1 MDTSGLIVVAKNDAA
16 QSGLSAQFKDRT
28 VSKAYLAAVTGYP
41 DPERAVID
49 APIGRHPRSRTRM
62 AIVTTGREA
71 VTEYDVLRRLRGYSL
86 LEARPRTGRTH
97 QIRVH
102 LASIGHPI
110 AGDATYG
117 KPAPGLDRHF
127 LHAHRLAFTHPRTGD
142 RLELE
147 SPLPN
152 DLQAF
157 LHAVDQGR

>member
-1 MDTSGLIVVAKNDAA
+1 
-16 QSGLSAQFKDRT
+16 
-28 VSKAYLAAVTGYP
+28 
-41 DPERAVID
+41 
-49 APIGRHPRSRTRM
+49 M

-71 VTEYDVLRRLRGYSL
+71 VTEYEVLRRLRGYAL

-102 LASIGHPI
+102 LASVGHPV
-110 AGDATYG
+110 AGDTTYG
-117 KPAPGLDRHF
+117 VPAPGLDRHF
-127 LHAHRLAFTHPRTGD
+127 LHAHRLAFDHPRTAK

-147 SPLPN
+147 SPLPA